1 MKVSS
6 PCFVGSCVFA
16 FRKTRRCGYFS
27 GFKRFSKNRQ
37 KVNEMAHLEATVAS
51 GVKNWYINFVS
62 NCYEVVGNAN
72 WCQNSEIFRE
82 IGVFRLQAFP
92 GPPKGPKKKK
102 KKNVGFFGAPGGGI
116 SHSWGPWGPMG
127 AFWQHHRSTKKP
139 P

>member
-37 KVNEMAHLEATVAS
+37 NVNEMAQLEATVAS

-72 WCQNSEIFRE
+72 WCQNTEFFSEI
-82 IGVFRLQAFP
+82 GLFRLQVFLLLLRLLKTGLKNWALGP
-92 GPPKGPKKKK
+92 GPRVK
-102 KKNVGFFGAPGGGI
+102 V
-116 SHSWGPWGPMG
+116 
-127 AFWQHHRSTKKP
+127 
-139 P
+139 

>member
-16 FRKTRRCGYFS
+16 FRKTRRCGYFW

-51 GVKNWYINFVS
+51 ALKNWYINFFFGVCRS
-62 NCYEVVGNAN
+62 
-72 WCQNSEIFRE
+72 RE
-82 IGVFRLQAFP
+82 MPIGAKTLKFS
-92 GPPKGPKKKK
+92 GPRGPKKKTQK
-102 KKNVGFFGAPGGGI
+102 QFFFLLVFLVPRGGGI
-116 SHSWGPWGPMG
+116 SHSWGPRGPMG